1 MRALTKKRHTD
12 HERISLHLLVHP
24 ANVERIK
31 RYAASIEPDEGEE
44 GAIPVEDFFHKHF
57 AGQPEWAVALRGYRT
72 RENLTQAQL
81 AEATGIPQR
90 HISEMEN
97 GKRPIGKERARAL
110 AKVLG
115 ADYRVFL

>member
-1 MRALTKKRHTD
+1 
-12 HERISLHLLVHP
+12 LVHP